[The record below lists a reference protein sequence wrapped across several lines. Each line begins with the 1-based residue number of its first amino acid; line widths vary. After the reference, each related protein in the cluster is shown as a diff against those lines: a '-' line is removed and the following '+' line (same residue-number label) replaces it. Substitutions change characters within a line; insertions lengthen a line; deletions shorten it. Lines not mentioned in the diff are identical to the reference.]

1 LAKETTELSFSQKG
15 EPPVQ
20 FENAKNDIQN
30 TLSWFSEAFS
40 SPSFKFFCAY
50 VIGFIQLGKE
60 AHTSSTVQSLI
71 QSTWERSLSSFTRFL
86 ADYVWDQEKLVRM
99 AVEHFFKTLNIKAD
113 SVLFFVVD
121 DTLSEKSGKKIPG
134 CGWHKDHAHKMANVF
149 GHQWV
154 LSALL
159 YKDFF
164 FPLWAK
170 LYHPKGTKG
179 CGRFQTK
186 VAMVKKM
193 LKKLQFPLP
202 CKVYL
207 LADAWYWSKNLAQAC
222 RQQGYHMISQL
233 KSNATLL
240 VGGKSVH
247 VKKLAAQPTSFREFS
262 LSLYGKNK
270 TLKIKKIIGDIKG
283 FGKVALV
290 IVQEKRKKPRF
301 LISTNT
307 HLSAL
312 DVVRYYAK
320 RWKIEQMIKDLKQRL
335 GFGDYQSRSF
345 QAIVRH
351 AALSLLAYFV
361 LTILK
366 VFQWLMD
373 KQTTLNLSIRFLAFQ
388 VRKFVLIELI
398 TVTLKNMNIS
408 FKQNILDTYLEQL
421 CV

>member
-1 LAKETTELSFSQKG
+1 MRD
-15 EPPVQ
+15 
-20 FENAKNDIQN
+20 ENAKNDIQN
-30 TLSWFSEAFS
+30 ILSWFSEAFS

-50 VIGFIQLGKE
+50 VVGFIQLGKE
-60 AHTSSTVQSLI
+60 THTSSTVQVLI
-71 QSTWERSLSSFTRFL
+71 QSTWARSLSSFTRFL
-86 ADYVWDQEKLVRM
+86 ADYVWSQEQLVGM
-99 AVEHFFKTLNIKAD
+99 AMERFFKTLKIKTN
-113 SVLFFVVD
+113 SVLFLVVD
-121 DTLSEKSGKKIPG
+121 DTLSEKTGKKMPG
-134 CGWHKDHAHKMANVF
+134 CGWHKDHAHQMANVF

-159 YKDFF
+159 YKDFL

-170 LYHPKGTKG
+170 LYHPKGAKG

-186 VAMVKKM
+186 VTMAKRM
-193 LKKLQFPLP
+193 LRELQFPLP

-207 LADAWYWSKNLAQAC
+207 LADAWYWSKDLAKAC
-222 RQQGYHMISQL
+222 RKKGYHMISQL
-233 KSNATLL
+233 KSNGTLI
-240 VGGKSVH
+240 VGGKSVQI
-247 VKKLAAQPTSFREFS
+247 KKLAAQHTLFREFS

-290 IVQEKRKKPRF
+290 IVHEKKKNPRF

-307 HLSAL
+307 HLAAI

-335 GFGDYQSRSF
+335 GFGDYQTRSF
-345 QAIVRH
+345 QAIGRH

-366 VFQWLMD
+366 AFQWLKD
-373 KQTTLNLSIRFLAFQ
+373 KQKALQFSIRFLAFQ

-398 TVTLKNMNIS
+398 TVTLKNMKVS
-408 FKQNILDTYLEQL
+408 FKQSILDSYLEQL

>member
-1 LAKETTELSFSQKG
+1 MKMLKTISKTYYPGFQRLFQALLLNFFVPMLSGLSNWVRRLIL
-15 EPPVQ
+15 PPPFNPLSNLLGRDPSPVLLD
-20 FENAKNDIQN
+20 FWLIMSGTKNN
-30 TLSWFSEAFS
+30 
-40 SPSFKFFCAY
+40 
-50 VIGFIQLGKE
+50 
-60 AHTSSTVQSLI
+60 
-71 QSTWERSLSSFTRFL
+71 
-86 ADYVWDQEKLVRM
+86 LVGM
-99 AVEHFFKTLNIKAD
+99 AVEHFFKTLQIKPN

-121 DTLSEKSGKKIPG
+121 DTLSEKTGKKIPG

-159 YKDFF
+159 YKEFL

-193 LKKLQFPLP
+193 LQKLQFPLP

-240 VGGKSVH
+240 VGGKSIP
-247 VKKLAAQPTSFREFS
+247 VKKLAAQQASYREFS

-290 IVQEKRKKPRF
+290 IVQEKRKKSRF
-301 LISTNT
+301 LVSTNT

-335 GFGDYQSRSF
+335 GFGDYQTRSF

-373 KQTTLNLSIRFLAFQ
+373 KQTPLQSFYSFLGLPSPKIRPDRIDHCNLKKYEYIF
-388 VRKFVLIELI
+388 
-398 TVTLKNMNIS
+398 
-408 FKQNILDTYLEQL
+408 
-421 CV
+421 

>member
-1 LAKETTELSFSQKG
+1 
-15 EPPVQ
+15 VRI
-20 FENAKNDIQN
+20 ENAKQN
-30 TLSWFSEAFS
+30 IEIILSWFSEAFS

-71 QSTWERSLSSFTRFL
+71 QSTWGRSLASFTRFL
-86 ADYVWDQEKLVRM
+86 ASYVWDQDQLVRT
-99 AVEHFFKTLNIKAD
+99 AVEHFFRTLKIKTG
-113 SVLFFVVD
+113 SVLFLLVD
-121 DTLSEKSGKKIPG
+121 DTLAQKTGKKIAG
-134 CGWHKDHAHKMANVF
+134 CGWHKDHANQLANVF

-159 YKDFF
+159 YKDFL

-170 LYHPKGTKG
+170 LYHPKSTKG

-186 VAMVKKM
+186 VAMVKNI
-193 LKKLQFPLP
+193 LRQLHLPIP

-207 LADAWYWSKNLAQAC
+207 LADAWYWSKDLAQAC
-222 RQQGYHMISQL
+222 CQQGYHMISQL

-240 VGGKSVH
+240 VDGKSVR
-247 VKKLAAQPTSFREFS
+247 VKLLADQKMGYREFS

-270 TLKIKKIIGDIKG
+270 TLKIKKVLGEKKD
-283 FGKVALV
+283 FGKVAMV
-290 IVQEKRKKPRF
+290 IVKENRKKPYF
-301 LISTNT
+301 LISTNIY
-307 HLSAL
+307 LPAL

-320 RWKIEQMIKDLKQRL
+320 RWKIEQLIKDLKQRL
-335 GFGDYQSRSF
+335 GFGDYQARSL

-351 AALSLLAYFV
+351 AALSLMAYFV

-366 VFQWLMD
+366 IFQWFID
-373 KQTTLNLSIRFLAFQ
+373 KQMALNLSIRLLAFQ
-388 VRKFVLIELI
+388 VRQFVLIELI
-398 TVTLKNMNIS
+398 TVTLKTMKIS
-408 FKQNILDTYLEQL
+408 FKQNILDSYLEQL

>member
-1 LAKETTELSFSQKG
+1 LAKETSELSFSQKG
-15 EPPVQ
+15 EPPVRI
-20 FENAKNDIQN
+20 ENAKHDIQN
-30 TLSWFSEAFS
+30 ILSWFSEAFS
-40 SPSFKFFCAY
+40 SPCFKFFCAY

-71 QSTWERSLSSFTRFL
+71 QSTWGRSLASFTRFL
-86 ADYVWDQEKLVRM
+86 ADYVWDQERLVRT
-99 AVEHFFKTLNIKAD
+99 AVEHFFSTLKIKAG
-113 SVLFFVVD
+113 SVLFLLVD
-121 DTLSEKSGKKIPG
+121 DTLAQKTGKKIPG
-134 CGWHKDHAHKMANVF
+134 CGWHKDHANNLANVF

-159 YKDFF
+159 YKDFL
-164 FPLWAK
+164 FPLWAN

-186 VAMVKKM
+186 VAMVKKI
-193 LKKLQFPLP
+193 LGQLRFPIP

-207 LADAWYWSKNLAQAC
+207 LADAWYWSKDLAQTC

-233 KSNATLL
+233 KSNATLI
-240 VGGKSVH
+240 VEEKPIH
-247 VKKLAAQPTSFREFS
+247 VKTLADQKNGYREFS
-262 LSLYGKNK
+262 LPLYGKNK
-270 TLKIKKIIGDIKG
+270 TLKIKKVLGQKKG

-290 IVQEKRKKPRF
+290 IVKEHRKKPRF
-301 LISTNT
+301 LISTNIY
-307 HLSAL
+307 LSAL

-335 GFGDYQSRSF
+335 GFGDYQTRSL

-351 AALSLLAYFV
+351 TALSLIAYFV

-366 VFQWLMD
+366 IFQWFKD
-373 KQTTLNLSIRFLAFQ
+373 KQKALQFSIRFLAFQ

-398 TVTLKNMNIS
+398 TVTLKNMKVS
-408 FKQNILDTYLEQL
+408 FKQNILDSYLEQL

>member
-1 LAKETTELSFSQKG
+1 
-15 EPPVQ
+15 VRI
-20 FENAKNDIQN
+20 ENAKNDIQN
-30 TLSWFSEAFS
+30 ILSWFSEAFS

-50 VIGFIQLGKE
+50 VVGFIQLGKE
-60 AHTSSTVQSLI
+60 THTSSTVQALI
-71 QSTWERSLSSFTRFL
+71 RSTWERSLSSFTRFL
-86 ADYVWDQEKLVRM
+86 ADYVWNQEELVGM
-99 AVEHFFKTLNIKAD
+99 AMELFFKTLKIKAN

-121 DTLSEKSGKKIPG
+121 DTLSEKTGKKMPG
-134 CGWHKDHAHKMANVF
+134 CGWHKDHAHQMANVF

-159 YKDFF
+159 YKDFL

-186 VAMVKKM
+186 VAMVKTM
-193 LKKLQFPLP
+193 LRELQFPLP

-207 LADAWYWSKNLAQAC
+207 LADAWYWSKDMAKAC
-222 RQQGYHMISQL
+222 RKRGYHMISQL
-233 KSNATLL
+233 KSNGTLR
-240 VGGKSVH
+240 VEGKSVP
-247 VKKLAAQPTSFREFS
+247 VQQLATEPSSYREFS
-262 LSLYGKNK
+262 LLLYGKNK
-270 TLKIKKIIGDIKG
+270 TLKIKKIIGDIKD

-307 HLSAL
+307 HLAAL

-335 GFGDYQSRSF
+335 GFGDYQTRSL
-345 QAIVRH
+345 QAIARH
-351 AALSLLAYFV
+351 VALSLLSYFV

-366 VFQWLMD
+366 ALQWLKN
-373 KQTTLNLSIRFLAFQ
+373 KQTALQFSIRFLAFQ
-388 VRKFVLIELI
+388 VRRFVLLELI
-398 TVTLKNMNIS
+398 TVTLKNMKID
-408 FKQNILDTYLEQL
+408 FKQNILDSYLEQL

>member
-1 LAKETTELSFSQKG
+1 MEH
-15 EPPVQ
+15 
-20 FENAKNDIQN
+20 AKNDIRN
-30 TLSWFSEAFS
+30 ILSWFSEAFS

-50 VIGFIQLGKE
+50 VVGFIQLGKE

-71 QSTWERSLSSFTRFL
+71 QSSWERSLASFTRFL
-86 ADYVWDQEKLVRM
+86 VSYVWDQEQLVKTTLER
-99 AVEHFFKTLNIKAD
+99 FFNILKIKAG
-113 SVLFFVVD
+113 SVLFLLVD
-121 DTLSEKSGKKIPG
+121 DTLAEKTGKKIPG
-134 CGWHKDHAHKMANVF
+134 CGWHKDHAHNLANVF

-159 YKDFF
+159 YKDFL
-164 FPLWAK
+164 FPLWAN
-170 LYHPKGTKG
+170 LYHPEGTKG

-186 VAMVKKM
+186 VAMVKKI
-193 LKKLQFPLP
+193 LGKLYLPIP

-207 LADAWYWSKNLAQAC
+207 LADAWYWSKDLAQAC

-240 VGGKSVH
+240 IGGKSVP
-247 VKKLAAQPTSFREFS
+247 VKSLADQPDSYREIS
-262 LSLYGKNK
+262 LPLYGKNK
-270 TLKIKKIIGDIKG
+270 TLKLKKVLGEKKG

-290 IVQEKRKKPRF
+290 IVKEQRKKPRF
-301 LISTNT
+301 LISTNI
-307 HLSAL
+307 HLSAVDL
-312 DVVRYYAK
+312 VRYYAK

-335 GFGDYQSRSF
+335 GFGDYQPRSL

-351 AALSLLAYFV
+351 TALSLMAYFV

-366 VFQWLMD
+366 ILQWFKD
-373 KQTTLNLSIRFLAFQ
+373 KQLALSLSIRLLAFQ
-388 VRKFVLIELI
+388 VRKFVLVQFI
-398 TVTLKNMNIS
+398 TGTLASMKIS